1 MVMITVV
8 VGEMVLMVVV
18 GDMVLMVVVGGDGD
32 HGVKKE
38 QDSSCNADKLTK
50 SGLMFQGAEAR
61 QCSQPTQEGPVTQKT
76 TELESPDCLLLLH
89 LRREADGKHCSL
101 QDACSVPEFTL
112 N

>member
-18 GDMVLMVVVGGDGD
+18 GEMMLMVVVGGDGD

-38 QDSSCNADKLTK
+38 QDSSCNAGKLTK

-61 QCSQPTQEGPVTQKT
+61 QCTQPTQEGPSDIRVMGQICDHQYSTQRLGK
-76 TELESPDCLLLLH
+76 LLFLL
-89 LRREADGKHCSL
+89 CSL
-101 QDACSVPEFTL
+101 VCAYTAHPSSS
-112 N
+112 